1 MTESTLRSPNAESD
15 AFDDAANMW
24 TRTASKPAMRDRR
37 PLARV
42 AALLAAL
49 ALPAFLAAPVSAL
62 ERGTRAPEI
71 GLRDRDG
78 NNVQLSALRGKVV
91 LVDFWASWCGP
102 CREEMPVLQRF
113 HQRFGPRGLVVVGV
127 NIDREEVNM
136 RRFLDRTQVGFR
148 IVHDGQHRV
157 ADRYAPPRMPS
168 SYLIDKRGVVRFV
181 HAGFRASDA
190 REMEREIEQLLAE

>member
-1 MTESTLRSPNAESD
+1 MNASTRAP
-15 AFDDAANMW
+15 
-24 TRTASKPAMRDRR
+24 SKGPMRDRR
-37 PLARV
+37 SFARL

-49 ALPAFLAAPVSAL
+49 TIPAFVAAPVSAL
-62 ERGTRAPEI
+62 ERGARAPEI
-71 GLRDRDG
+71 GLRDLAG
-78 NNVQLSALRGKVV
+78 NNVQMSGLRGKVV

-102 CREEMPVLQRF
+102 CREEMPVLNRF
-113 HQRFGPRGLVVVGV
+113 HQRFASRGLVIVGV
-127 NIDREEVNM
+127 NIDREEPNM
-136 RRFLDRTQVGFR
+136 RRFLERTPVDFR
-148 IVHDGQHRV
+148 IVHDGRHQV